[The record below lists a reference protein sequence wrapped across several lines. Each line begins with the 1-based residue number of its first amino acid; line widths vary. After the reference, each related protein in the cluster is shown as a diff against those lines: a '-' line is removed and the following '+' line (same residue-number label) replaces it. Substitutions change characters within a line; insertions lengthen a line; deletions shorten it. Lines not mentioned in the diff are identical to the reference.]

1 MKSKMSQ
8 DFYLYKIE
16 NRRRNEPMTQY
27 AGDSMCWW
35 PDVSVTQCVGDPM
48 CRWTNAPVIQWSGRK
63 CWKFVFLQNRW
74 RNVSVTQ
81 CAGDPKCCPLII
93 CGQSRSIGV
102 VQGQSMS
109 SSALTK
115 KTWVYL
121 NEGNF
126 LISTRYIWKLCF
138 CSFFNFKWRRV
149 SPKTETL
156 FTTTILENGL

>member
-1 MKSKMSQ
+1 MKNKMSQ
-8 DFYLYKIE
+8 EFLSLQD
-16 NRRRNEPMTQY
+16 RQSVTQR
-27 AGDSMCWW
+27 AGDSMRWW
-35 PDVSVTQCVGDPM
+35 PNVWWP
-48 CRWTNAPVIQWSGRK
+48 NAPA
-63 CWKFVFLQNRW
+63 
-74 RNVSVTQ
+74 TQ
-81 CAGDPKCCPLII
+81 CAGDPMCGDPMRRRPNDPGDICENVGSLFFYKIGDAMCRWPNAPVTQSVAPLII

-138 CSFFNFKWRRV
+138 CSFLTSNGDVLVQKRKR
-149 SPKTETL
+149 SLRLL
-156 FTTTILENGL
+156 F